1 AARPASD
8 LAEVCWLLVGTAL
21 AAGGVAVLNQWLEH
35 ETDARMARTAD
46 RPIPTGKVPTGSAFV
61 LGALM
66 CIVALFLLFGRV
78 DRLAALFTLLDDGA
92 IAPRVQR
99 VFALDEAVEAH
110 RLIEAGEVE
119 GRLVLDPGLPM
130 GAAAV
135 DALRAASP
143 QAAAPPRRTT
153 G

>member
-1 AARPASD
+1 VAFYDIADRRARHPDWFRSD
-8 LAEVCWLLVGTAL
+8 LAG
-21 AAGGVAVLNQWLEH
+21 
-35 ETDARMARTAD
+35 
-46 RPIPTGKVPTGSAFV
+46 
-61 LGALM
+61 
-66 CIVALFLLFGRV
+66 
-78 DRLAALFTLLDDGA
+78 LFTLLDDGA

-110 RLIEAGEVE
+110 RLIEAGEIE

-143 QAAAPPRRTT
+143 QAAAPTR
-153 G
+153 